1 MNAKAAEPEY
11 EKMSALENLMQKGDV
26 MGAREMMRDL
36 SPQTIDWFEK
46 NVSPKFNRTGSLY
59 EVNLHVPQERLLD
72 WDAPLSAQPHVLDA
86 LKSKGA
92 LKPDGSLSFMYNEI
106 PRRGGEMYERLTSP
120 LANRLTGGEGASTA
134 SNWLRDIGVPG
145 LKFLDGSSRHAGT
158 GTRNFVTFDDTPIE
172 VVRRYARGGL
182 IDDMGSAN
190 LWKADG
196 GMVEHH
202 DAERLAA
209 MHAALD
215 REAAL
220 RGAHRYADGGSV
232 EASEPEGIPV
242 PPDLVP
248 MIHEQLGLRFAD
260 GGAVDWSR
268 YGEVPQTATPAASAA
283 SSVAPVAAQQAQ
295 QQQQIDQYISNA
307 MSPPRTQDAGDNY
320 SAPPPGKSVIGEG
333 YNNPAFWGGLIGS
346 IAGPLGST
354 IGKSLGAVAGTQRA
368 NQDLLSLGVPNQVS
382 YRDALVGANVPFGL
396 GDTLGIGVSPQR
408 SYTDIVTSQ
417 LMPDQYAEY
426 VGRAQGNAPQGVGD
440 IPGVTSDIA
449 PGMGPPGSPG
459 SDSWGGDSS
468 GSDWSGGGGGAS
480 P

>member
-1 MNAKAAEPEY
+1 MTYNTPEQKKLRSILQRSGYDSILYPNAVENLYRTKPGVSPRLDNLMTNIQMRRADAAQSPDYNRQDRLDRKLEQAENLYSAGIGKNDNRSWIVLDPRDIRHQ
-11 EKMSALENLMQKGDV
+11 SAL
-26 MGAREMMRDL
+26 
-36 SPQTIDWFEK
+36 
-46 NVSPKFNRTGSLY
+46 FN
-59 EVNLHVPQERLLD
+59 
-72 WDAPLSAQPHVLDA
+72 
-86 LKSKGA
+86 
-92 LKPDGSLSFMYNEI
+92 
-106 PRRGGEMYERLTSP
+106 
-120 LANRLTGGEGASTA
+120 
-134 SNWLRDIGVPG
+134 
-145 LKFLDGSSRHAGT
+145 
-158 GTRNFVTFDDTPIE
+158 
-172 VVRRYARGGL
+172 

-248 MIHEQLGLRFAD
+248 MLHEQLGLRFAD

-268 YGEVPQTATPAASAA
+268 YGEVPQTATPAAPDA

-354 IGKSLGAVAGTQRA
+354 IGKSLGTVAGTQRA

-396 GDTLGIGVSPQR
+396 GDTFGIGVSPQR
-408 SYTDIVTSQ
+408 SFTDIVTSQ